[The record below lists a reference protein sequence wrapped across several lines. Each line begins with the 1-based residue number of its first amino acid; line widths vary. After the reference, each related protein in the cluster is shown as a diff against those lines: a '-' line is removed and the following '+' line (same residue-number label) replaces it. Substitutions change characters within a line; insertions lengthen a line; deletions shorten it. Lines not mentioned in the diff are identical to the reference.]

1 MGILESLK
9 KATEQAT
16 GIARPRKQELAE
28 FVKMKKPL
36 EFRFKDDGLVPNHP
50 FWPFVVCRGAVRSVE
65 QFDSAAVLEEL
76 FEANGWSSGWRD
88 GIYHYVHYHS
98 RKNEVLAVA
107 GGTGKVRFG
116 GNRGRTLSW
125 KAGDMA
131 VLPAGTGH
139 QCFSESAGFLVVG
152 AFPAS
157 DAYDECTTAQEHE
170 RALRT
175 IPTLAVNARIGSMG
189 AKRRWCQC
197 GKNEA

>member
-28 FVKMKKPL
+28 FVKVKKPF

-50 FWPFVVCRGAVRSVE
+50 FWPFVVYRGAVRSVE

-76 FEANGWSSGWRD
+76 FEANGWSSCWRD
-88 GIYHYVHYHS
+88 GIYRYVHNQS
-98 RKNEVLAVA
+98 RKNEVLGVA
-107 GGTGKVRFG
+107 RGTGKVRFG
-116 GNRGRTLSW
+116 GNRGRTLSL
-125 KAGDMA
+125 KAGNVA
-131 VLPAGTGH
+131 VLPAGTSH
-139 QCFSESAGFLVVG
+139 QCLSESGGFLVVG
-152 AFPAS
+152 VYPAS
-157 DAYDECTTAQEHE
+157 GAYDECTTAQEHE

-175 IPTLAVNARIGSMG
+175 IPKLAVHGRIRSIR

>member
-50 FWPFVVCRGAVRSVE
+50 FWPFVVYRGAVRSVE

-76 FEANGWSSGWRD
+76 FEAIGWSSGWRD

-98 RKNEVLAVA
+98 RKNEVLGVA

-116 GNRGRTLSW
+116 PTGAVHCPGRPAIWQFFRPAPGSPMFLRVCWFPGGRRLS
-125 KAGDMA
+125 
-131 VLPAGTGH
+131 
-139 QCFSESAGFLVVG
+139 
-152 AFPAS
+152 
-157 DAYDECTTAQEHE
+157 
-170 RALRT
+170 
-175 IPTLAVNARIGSMG
+175 RI
-189 AKRRWCQC
+189 RRL
-197 GKNEA
+197 